1 MDINRYLDIKQNNIE
16 RMKKIYVVGLI
27 LLMITGM
34 TKAQNNPLLG
44 DFTTPHNAP
53 PFDKIKNE
61 HYLPALEAGI
71 KQGEQEIAAIKNNAE
86 APTFENTI
94 VALDQVGRLLGRNA
108 GIFFNLLSSETNDEL
123 QNIAQ
128 EVSPMLT
135 KFQNDISLDP
145 VLFERIKAVYDQKD
159 QLDLTPEQEMLLQN
173 SYDGFVR
180 SGANLSEKDKEK
192 FREIST
198 ELSKLSLDF
207 GENVLK
213 ETNAY
218 EKHITD
224 KDLLAGLPESALE
237 AAAGK
242 AKAKDKE
249 GWLFDISMPSYLAV
263 MKYADNRELRKELY
277 MAYGSKS
284 FKGDE
289 FDNQENVKRIVELRL
304 EMSKL
309 LGYNNYADYVL
320 EQRMAMNPD
329 GVYGLLNDLY
339 EASYK
344 VALQEKQEVQD
355 YAETQGFDG
364 ELMPWDWSYYS
375 EKLKVEKFDLN
386 DEMLKP
392 YFELSNVVDGVF
404 GLATDLY
411 GITFKEN
418 KDIPVYNDEVTAYEV
433 FDADG
438 KFLSVFYTDF
448 HPRPGKRGGA
458 WMNDFKGQWKENGV
472 DSRPHVTIV
481 MNFTR
486 PTETKPALLTFSEV
500 ETFLHEFGHA
510 LHGML
515 ANSTYSSLS
524 GTNVYRDFVELPSQI
539 MENWAVEKEFLDR
552 FAKHYKTGET
562 IPAELVQKIVDSQN
576 YLAGYLSTR
585 QLSFG
590 YLDMAWH
597 TLEKPYTG
605 DVKAF
610 EEKAWK
616 KTQIFDS
623 VDGVCMSTQFG
634 HLFAGGYAA
643 GYYGYKW
650 AEVLDA
656 DAFSVFKEKGLFN
669 KEVAASF
676 RENILEKGGTEHPME
691 LYKRFRGHEPSVDAL
706 LKRSG
711 LQ

>member
-1 MDINRYLDIKQNNIE
+1 
-16 RMKKIYVVGLI
+16 MKKIYVVGLI
-27 LLMITGM
+27 FIINIAMIQ
-34 TKAQNNPLLG
+34 AQNNPLLG
-44 DFTTPHNAP
+44 SFNTPHDAP
-53 PFDKIKNE
+53 PFDKLQND
-61 HYLPALEAGI
+61 HFLPGIIAGI
-71 KQGEQEIAAIKNNAE
+71 EQGEKEIEAIKNNIE
-86 APTFENTI
+86 TPSFENTV
-94 VALDQVGRLLGRNA
+94 VALDRVGRLLGRNA
-108 GIFFNLLSSETNDEL
+108 GIFFNLLSAETNDEL
-123 QNIAQ
+123 QKIAQ
-128 EVSPMLT
+128 QVSPMLT

-145 VLFERIKAVYDQKD
+145 VLFERVKTVYAQKEK
-159 QLDLTPEQEMLLQN
+159 LVLRPEQKTLLEN
-173 SYDGFVR
+173 SYVGFVR
-180 SGANLSEKDKEK
+180 RGANLSEKDKAK

-224 KDLLAGLPESALE
+224 KKLLAGLPESALE

-242 AKAKDKE
+242 AKSKEKE
-249 GWLFDISMPSYLAV
+249 GWIFDISMPSYQAV
-263 MKYADNRELRKELY
+263 MKYADNREFRKELF
-277 MAYGSKS
+277 MAYGSKA
-284 FKGDE
+284 FKGDAL
-289 FDNQENVKRIVELRL
+289 DNQKNVKRIVELRL
-304 EMSKL
+304 EMARL
-309 LGYNNYADYVL
+309 LGYDNYADYVL
-320 EQRMAMNPD
+320 ERQMAMNPD
-329 GVYGLLNDLY
+329 GVYNLLNDLY

-344 VALQEKQEVQD
+344 VALKEKKEVQE
-355 YAETQGFDG
+355 YAEKMGFAG
-364 ELMPWDWSYYS
+364 EIMPWDWSYYS

-392 YFELSNVVDGVF
+392 YFELSNVVNGVL
-404 GLATDLY
+404 GLATELY

-418 KDIPVYNDEVTAYEV
+418 KDIPVYNSEVTAYEV

-438 KFLSVFYTDF
+438 KFLAVFYTDF

-458 WMNDFKGQWKENGV
+458 WMNDFKGQWKENGD

-486 PTETKPALLTFSEV
+486 PTETKPALLTFNEV

-539 MENWAVEKEFLDR
+539 MENWAVEKDFLDR
-552 FAKHYKTGET
+552 FARHYQTGET
-562 IPAELVQKIVDSQN
+562 IPAELVQKIVDAQN
-576 YLAGYLSTR
+576 FLAGYLSVR

-590 YLDMAWH
+590 FLDMAWH

-616 KTQIFDS
+616 KTQIFDP
-623 VDGVCMSTQFG
+623 VDGICMSTQFG

-656 DAFSVFKEKGLFN
+656 DAFSVFKEKGLFS

-676 RENILEKGGTEHPME
+676 RKNILEKGGTEHPMV
-691 LYKRFRGHEPSVDAL
+691 LYKRFRGQEPTVDAL
-706 LKRSG
+706 LERSG
-711 LQ
+711 LK

>member
-1 MDINRYLDIKQNNIE
+1 MKSINVF
-16 RMKKIYVVGLI
+16 VVI
-27 LLMITGM
+27 FLMSLGM
-34 TKAQNNPLLG
+34 VKAQDNPLLG
-44 DFTTPHNAP
+44 EFGTPHEAA
-53 PFDKIKNE
+53 PFDKIENA
-61 HYLPALEAGI
+61 HFLPAFKEAI
-71 KQGEQEIAAIKNNAE
+71 KQGEAEVEAIKNNTAT
-86 APTFENTI
+86 PTFENTV
-94 VALDQVGRLLGRNA
+94 VALDEAGRLLGRTA
-108 GIFFNLLSSETNDEL
+108 GIFFNLLSSETDEEL

-128 EVSPMLT
+128 EVSPILT
-135 KFQNDISLDP
+135 KYQNDISLDP
-145 VLFERIKAVYDQKD
+145 VLFERIKAVYATKD
-159 QLDLTPEQEMLLQN
+159 QLDLSVEQNTLLEN
-173 SYDGFVR
+173 SYVGFVR
-180 SGANLSEKDKEK
+180 QGANLSEADKDK

-198 ELSKLSLDF
+198 ELSKLSLTF

-213 ETNAY
+213 ETNNY
-218 EKHITD
+218 ELLITD
-224 KDLLAGLPESALE
+224 KSKLAGLPEGALE
-237 AAAGK
+237 AAAGR

-249 GWLFDISMPSYLAV
+249 GWLFDISMPSYIPF
-263 MKYADNRELRKELY
+263 MKYIDNRDLRKELY
-277 MAYGSKS
+277 LAYGSKS

-289 FDNQENVKRIVELRL
+289 LDNQNNVKRIAELRL
-304 EMSKL
+304 EIAKL
-309 LGYNNYADYVL
+309 LGYSNYADYVL
-320 EQRMAMNPD
+320 ERRMAMNPD

-344 VALQEKQEVQD
+344 VALEEKAEIQK
-355 YAETQGFDG
+355 YAEKSGFDG
-364 ELMPWDWSYYS
+364 EIMPWDWSYYS

-404 GLATDLY
+404 GLATELY

-418 KDIPVYNDEVTAYEV
+418 KDIPVYNEEVTAYEV

-438 KFLSVFYTDF
+438 SFLSVFYTDF
-448 HPRPGKRGGA
+448 HPRKGKQGGA

-486 PTETKPALLTFSEV
+486 PTESKPALLTFDEV

-524 GTNVYRDFVELPSQI
+524 GTSVYRDFVELPSQI
-539 MENWAVEKEFLDR
+539 MENWAVEKDFLDR

-562 IPAELVQKIVDSQN
+562 IPAELVQKIVASQN
-576 YLAGYLSTR
+576 YLAGYLSVR

-597 TLEKPYTG
+597 TLEQPFTG
-605 DVKAF
+605 SVKDF
-610 EEKAWK
+610 EEQAWK
-616 KTQIFDS
+616 KVQIFPVIDES
-623 VDGVCMSTQFG
+623 CMSTQFG

-656 DAFSVFKEKGLFN
+656 DAFSLFKEKGLFS
-669 KEVAASF
+669 KEVAAAF
-676 RENILEKGGTEHPME
+676 RENILEKGGTEHPMV
-691 LYKRFRGHEPSVDAL
+691 LYKRFRGQEPTVDAL

-711 LQ
+711 LN

>member
-1 MDINRYLDIKQNNIE
+1 M
-16 RMKKIYVVGLI
+16 V
-27 LLMITGM
+27 
-34 TKAQNNPLLG
+34 KAQDNPLLG
-44 DFTTPHNAP
+44 EFGTPHEAA
-53 PFDKIKNE
+53 PFDKIENA
-61 HYLPALEAGI
+61 HFLPAFKEAI
-71 KQGEQEIAAIKNNAE
+71 KQGEAEVEAIKNNTAT
-86 APTFENTI
+86 PTFENTV
-94 VALDQVGRLLGRNA
+94 VALDEAGRLLGRTA
-108 GIFFNLLSSETNDEL
+108 GIFFNLLSSETDEEL

-128 EVSPMLT
+128 EVSPILT
-135 KFQNDISLDP
+135 KYQNDISLDP
-145 VLFERIKAVYDQKD
+145 VLFERIKVVYATKD
-159 QLDLTPEQEMLLQN
+159 QLDLSVEQNTLLEN
-173 SYDGFVR
+173 SYVGFVR
-180 SGANLSEKDKEK
+180 QGANLSEADKDK

-198 ELSKLSLDF
+198 ELSKLSLTF

-213 ETNAY
+213 ETNSY
-218 EKHITD
+218 ELLITD
-224 KDLLAGLPESALE
+224 KSKLAGLPEGALE
-237 AAAGK
+237 AAAGR

-249 GWLFDISMPSYLAV
+249 GWLFDISMPSYIPF
-263 MKYADNRELRKELY
+263 MKYIDNRDLRKELY
-277 MAYGSKS
+277 LAYGSKS

-289 FDNQENVKRIVELRL
+289 LDNQNNVKRIAELRL
-304 EMSKL
+304 EIAKL
-309 LGYNNYADYVL
+309 LGYSNYADYVL
-320 EQRMAMNPD
+320 ERRMAMNPD

-344 VALQEKQEVQD
+344 VALEEKAEIQK
-355 YAETQGFDG
+355 YAEKSGFDG
-364 ELMPWDWSYYS
+364 EIMPWDWSYYS

-404 GLATDLY
+404 GLATELY

-418 KDIPVYNDEVTAYEV
+418 KDIPVYNEEVTAYEV

-438 KFLSVFYTDF
+438 SFLSVFYTDF
-448 HPRPGKRGGA
+448 HPRKGKQGGA
-458 WMNDFKGQWKENGV
+458 WMNDFKGQWKTNGV

-486 PTETKPALLTFSEV
+486 PTESKPALLTFDEV

-524 GTNVYRDFVELPSQI
+524 GTSVYRDFVELPSQI
-539 MENWAVEKEFLDR
+539 MENWAVEKDFLDR

-562 IPAELVQKIVDSQN
+562 IPAELVEKIVASQN
-576 YLAGYLSTR
+576 YLAGYLSVR

-597 TLEKPYTG
+597 TLEQPFTG
-605 DVKAF
+605 SVKDF
-610 EEKAWK
+610 EEQAWK
-616 KTQIFDS
+616 KVQIFPVIDES
-623 VDGVCMSTQFG
+623 CMSTQFG

-656 DAFSVFKEKGLFN
+656 DAFSLFKEKGLFS
-669 KEVAASF
+669 KEVAAAF
-676 RENILEKGGTEHPME
+676 RENILEKGGTEHPMV
-691 LYKRFRGHEPSVDAL
+691 LYKRFRGQEPTVDAL

-711 LQ
+711 LN